1 MAQQENGRGA
11 EAARRPQRDSRP
23 RTHKGPRI
31 GLATVEPMKLKSIV
45 PTNSQMSETANLR
58 ERTLW

>member
-1 MAQQENGRGA
+1 M
-11 EAARRPQRDSRP
+11 
-23 RTHKGPRI
+23 
-31 GLATVEPMKLKSIV
+31 GLATVEPTKLNSMV